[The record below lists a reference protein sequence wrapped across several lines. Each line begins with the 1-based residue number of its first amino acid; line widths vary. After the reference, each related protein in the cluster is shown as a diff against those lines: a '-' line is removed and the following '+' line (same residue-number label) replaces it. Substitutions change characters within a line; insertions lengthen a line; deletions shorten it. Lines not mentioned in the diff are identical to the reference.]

1 MDPAIEVTFSSPS
14 IVTIHSATAELIV
27 FRFFFYFTIE
37 TIYAEGKQ
45 SKEKMYIQ
53 LYTRGGD
60 IYILC

>member
-27 FRFFFYFTIE
+27 FRFFYFTIE

-45 SKEKMYIQ
+45 SKENMYIQ
-53 LYTRGGD
+53 LHTRGDD